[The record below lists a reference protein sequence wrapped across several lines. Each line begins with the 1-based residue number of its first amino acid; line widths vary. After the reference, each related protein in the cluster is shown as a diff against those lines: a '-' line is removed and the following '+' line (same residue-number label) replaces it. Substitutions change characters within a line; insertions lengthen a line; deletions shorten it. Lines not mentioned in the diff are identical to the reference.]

1 MAFTLEVM
9 TSFTQPTIKNYLI
22 SIIRNFGIKAVVH
35 QQKNKIICA
44 FDSQDEKL
52 QSCLEAIAS
61 TLPASCFMSKSEHYE
76 IDGEPES
83 VPDFEIEY
91 PIALGICP
99 SCQKEMFDPSSKRY
113 YYPFTQCTHCGGQYA
128 FFEHYPYTRDN
139 TALSYVQPCST
150 CVEEAKTPGRRE
162 KQVLNSCHECGIPV
176 KLLHKDKER
185 YANDAGSFRTM
196 FEVAA
201 KALRDGKT
209 LLMKTT
215 MGYRRFYKADKLEDG
230 SVLMLVNAMKITEYC
245 SLIND
250 EFNALL
256 SIERPILH
264 VALKNEQLI
273 QIFGSTVDVKYPDD
287 GFSILLAK
295 ELTLL
300 GLDIIAYEALEYPCE
315 ADFVMEYDLNIQHQ
329 SDMHLFINKDIKF
342 IASGERV
349 SFPSRLPYGTDTLS
363 IAHGLVGIKDDR
375 GVLFDQI
382 GRFESASTLKVNQLE
397 TETPAVESANFHTIA
412 EDEASF
418 MSVIAEHNKFG
429 TKAVGAY
436 FQGEPSFLYYD
447 GKKVIRVVPPHTFSP
462 VGLIEKMSTL
472 REGSDRL
479 MDNIKNKLPHVF
491 ELLVELEQ
499 SNVTLFEA
507 TAMILGLEEKNY
519 NGVMKEALKFV
530 GKGGLQ
536 IDTKVHDNRFNHVA
550 FLSSIISYQI
560 AGVDSV
566 YLSYSIFESF
576 GDYFSELLTEIK
588 GKTKATDIVLCG
600 SYFAGQSLFSRLQRN
615 LKATPVLMNSSYPIG
630 KENCVVGGV
639 FL

>member
-1 MAFTLEVM
+1 MAFALELI
-9 TSFTQPTIKNYLI
+9 TPFSQPTIKNYLI
-22 SIIRNFGIKAVVH
+22 SIVRRFGIKAVIH

-44 FDSQDEKL
+44 FDSYDENL
-52 QSCLEAIAS
+52 QACLEEIAS
-61 TLPASCFMSKSEHYE
+61 TLPASCFLSKSEHYE
-76 IDGEPES
+76 MDGEPES
-83 VPDFEIEY
+83 IPDFDVEY
-91 PIALGICP
+91 PVALGLCP
-99 SCQKEMFDPSSKRY
+99 ACQKEMFDPSSKRY
-113 YYPFTQCTHCGGQYA
+113 YYPFTQCTHCGGQYS
-128 FFEHYPYTRDN
+128 FFEKYPYVREN
-139 TALSYVQPCST
+139 TTLSYVKPCPT
-150 CVEEAKTPGRRE
+150 CEEESKSLGRRE
-162 KQVLNSCHECGIPV
+162 KQVLNSCHACGIPV

-215 MGYRRFYKADKLEDG
+215 MGYRYFYRAEKVKPL
-230 SVLMLVNAMKITEYC
+230 SVLMLTNAMKITDYC

-264 VALKNEQLI
+264 VALKDESMRET
-273 QIFGSTVDVKYPDD
+273 FGTSVDVKYPDE

-300 GLDIIAYEALEYPCE
+300 GLDYIVYEALEKPIE
-315 ADFVMEYDLNIQHQ
+315 ADFVMDFDLETQHQ
-329 SDMHLFINKDIKF
+329 SDMRLFINKDIKF

-363 IAHGLVGIKDDR
+363 IAHGLVGIKDER
-375 GVLFDQI
+375 GVLFDQM
-382 GRFESASTLKVNQLE
+382 GRFSSASTLKVNQIE
-397 TETPAVESANFHTIA
+397 TEEPAVESNNFHTISI
-412 EDEASF
+412 DEASF

-429 TKAVGAY
+429 TKVVGAY

-447 GKKVIRVVPPHTFSP
+447 GKKVIRVVPPKHFS
-462 VGLIEKMSTL
+462 GEGIIEAMRTL

-479 MDNIKNKLPHVF
+479 IDNIEKNHPRIY
-491 ELLVELEQ
+491 ETLLRIEKG
-499 SNVTLFEA
+499 NVSLFEA
-507 TAMILGLEEKNY
+507 TAMLLDLEEESFE
-519 NGVMKEALKFV
+519 GVMKEALKFI

-536 IDTKVHDNRFNHVA
+536 IDTKVEDNRFNHVA
-550 FLSSIISYQI
+550 FLASIISYRL
-560 AGVDSV
+560 ADVGSV

-588 GKTKATDIVLCG
+588 GKTNATDIVLCG

-615 LKATPVLMNSSYPIG
+615 LKNTPVLMNVSYPIG

>member
-9 TSFTQPTIKNYLI
+9 TSFSQPYIKNYLI
-22 SIIRNFGIKAVVH
+22 STIRSFNIKAVVH
-35 QQKNKIICA
+35 QQKSKIICA
-44 FDSQDEKL
+44 FESNHEKL
-52 QSCLEAIAS
+52 QECIETIGN
-61 TLPASCFMSKSEHYE
+61 TLPASCFMSGSQHYDIE
-76 IDGEPES
+76 GEPEAL
-83 VPDFEIEY
+83 PDFDVEY
-91 PIALGICP
+91 PLGLGLCP

-128 FFEHYPYTRDN
+128 FFEHYPYERSN
-139 TALSYVQPCST
+139 TVLSYVQPCPT
-150 CVEEAKTPGRRE
+150 CEKESKTYGRRE

-176 KLLHKDKER
+176 KLLHKEKER

-215 MGYRRFYKADKLEDG
+215 LGYRRFYRAEKLEYG
-230 SVLMLVNAMKITEYC
+230 SVLMLVNATKITDYC

-264 VALKNEQLI
+264 VALKDESLRNT
-273 QIFGSTVDVKYPDD
+273 FGTSIDVKYPDE
-287 GFSILLAK
+287 GFSILLGK
-295 ELTLL
+295 ELTQL
-300 GLDIIAYEALEYPCE
+300 GLDYIAYEALEHPCE
-315 ADFVMEYDLNIQHQ
+315 ADFVMEFDLNIQHQ
-329 SDMHLFINKDIKF
+329 SDMRLFINKDIKF
-342 IASGERV
+342 ITSGERV
-349 SFPSRLPYGTDTLS
+349 SFPSRFPVGTDTLS
-363 IAHGLVGIKDDR
+363 IAHGLVGIKDEK
-375 GVLFDQI
+375 GMLFDQM
-382 GRFESASTLKVNQLE
+382 GRFTSASTVKVNQLE
-397 TETPAVESANFHTIA
+397 TETPAVESNNFHTMA

-418 MSVIAEHNKFG
+418 MSVIAEHGKFG
-429 TKAVGAY
+429 TKVVGAY
-436 FQGEPSFLYYD
+436 FQEEPSFLYYD
-447 GKKVIRVVPPHTFSP
+447 GKKVIRVVPPHTFSAA
-462 VGLIEKMSTL
+462 GLIDQMATL

-479 MDNIKNKLPHVF
+479 VENIKNKLPHMY
-491 ELLVELEQ
+491 ELLLELEQ
-499 SNVTLFEA
+499 SDATLFEV
-507 TAMILGLEEKNY
+507 TAMILGLEDKSYE
-519 NGVMKEALKFV
+519 GVMREALKFI

-576 GDYFSELLTEIK
+576 GDYFSELLNEIK

-600 SYFAGQSLFSRLQRN
+600 SYFGGQSLYSRLQRN
-615 LKATPVLMNSSYPIG
+615 LKATPPLLNVNYPIG

>member
-9 TSFTQPTIKNYLI
+9 TSFSQPTIKNYLI
-22 SIIRNFGIKAVVH
+22 STIRSFGMKAVVH

-44 FDSQDEKL
+44 FNSGDEKL
-52 QSCLEAIAS
+52 QECLEEIAS
-61 TLPASCFMSKSEHYE
+61 TLPASSFMSSSQHYDME
-76 IDGEPES
+76 GEPEEI
-83 VPDFEIEY
+83 PDFTVEY
-91 PIALGICP
+91 PVALGLCP
-99 SCQKEMFDPSSKRY
+99 SCQKEMFDPSSRRY

-128 FFEHYPYTRDN
+128 FFEHYPYKREN
-139 TALSYVQPCST
+139 TVFSYLKPCPT
-150 CVEEAKTPGRRE
+150 CEDESKQLGRRE
-162 KQVLNSCHECGIPV
+162 KQVLNSCHTCGIPV
-176 KLLHKDKER
+176 KLIHKDKER
-185 YANDAGSFRTM
+185 YANDAGSFRTL

-209 LLMKTT
+209 LLVKTT
-215 MGYRRFYKADKLEDG
+215 MGYRRFYRSQKLEEG
-230 SVLMLVNAMKITEYC
+230 SVLMLVNAMKITEFC

-264 VALKNEQLI
+264 VALKDETLRST
-273 QIFGSTVDVKYPDD
+273 FGTSIDVKYPDE

-300 GLDIIAYEALEYPCE
+300 GVDFIAYEALERAAE
-315 ADFVMEYDLNIQHQ
+315 ADFVMEFDLELNYQ

-349 SFPSRLPYGTDTLS
+349 SFPSRLPYGRDTLS
-363 IAHGLVGIKDDR
+363 IAHTLVGIKDAK
-375 GVLFDQI
+375 GMLFDQM
-382 GRFESASTLKVNQLE
+382 GRFTSASTTKVNQLE
-397 TETPAVESANFHTIA
+397 TETPSVESGNFHTMA
-412 EDEASF
+412 PDEASF

-429 TKAVGAY
+429 TKVVGAY
-436 FQGEPSFLYYD
+436 FEGEPSFLYYD
-447 GKKVIRVVPPHTFSP
+447 GKKVIRVVPPKHFSP
-462 VGLIEKMSTL
+462 IGLIDALKTL

-479 MDNIKNKLPHVF
+479 I
-491 ELLVELEQ
+491 
-499 SNVTLFEA
+499 SNVEKHHPELYALLLRIEKSDVNLFDA
-507 TAMILGLEEKNY
+507 TAILLGLEEESFS
-519 NGVMKEALKFV
+519 GVMKEALKFI

-536 IDTKVHDNRFNHVA
+536 IDTKVEDNRFDHFA
-550 FLSSIISYQI
+550 FLSSIISYRL

-576 GDYFSELLTEIK
+576 GDYFSELLNEIK
-588 GKTKATDIVLCG
+588 GKTKANDIVLCG

-615 LKATPVLMNSSYPIG
+615 LKASAVLMNMSYPIG

>member
-1 MAFTLEVM
+1 MAFALELV
-9 TSFTQPTIKNYLI
+9 TPFSQPTIKNYII
-22 SIIRNFGIKAVVH
+22 SIVRRFGIKAVVH

-44 FDSQDEKL
+44 FDSMDEKL
-52 QSCLEAIAS
+52 QGCLEEIAS
-61 TLPASCFMSKSEHYE
+61 SLPASCFMSKSEHYE
-76 IDGEPES
+76 LEGEPES
-83 VPDFEIEY
+83 IPDFEIEY
-91 PIALGICP
+91 PVALGLCP
-99 SCQKEMFDPSSKRY
+99 ACQKEMFDPSSKRY
-113 YYPFTQCTHCGGQYA
+113 YYPFTHCTHCGGQYS
-128 FFEHYPYTRDN
+128 FFEKYPYVREN
-139 TALSYVQPCST
+139 TTLSYIKPCST
-150 CVEEAKTPGRRE
+150 CEEESKNVGRRE
-162 KQVLNSCHECGIPV
+162 KQVLNSCHACGIPV

-201 KALRDGKT
+201 KALRDNKT
-209 LLMKTT
+209 LLVKTT
-215 MGYRRFYKADKLEDG
+215 MGYRFFYRAETLKPGA
-230 SVLMLVNAMKITEYC
+230 VLMLTNAMKITDYC

-264 VALKNEQLI
+264 VALKDEALRDT
-273 QIFGSTVDVKYPDD
+273 FGASIDVKYPDE

-300 GLDIIAYEALEYPCE
+300 ALDYIVYEALEHPCE
-315 ADFVMEYDLNIQHQ
+315 ADFVMDFDLELHSQ
-329 SDMHLFINKDIKF
+329 SDMRLFINKDVRF

-363 IAHGLVGIKDDR
+363 IAHGLVGIKDER
-375 GVLFDQI
+375 GVLFDQM
-382 GRFESASTLKVNQLE
+382 GRFNSASTLKVNQLE
-397 TETPAVESANFHTIA
+397 SEEAAVQSNNFHTMGA
-412 EDEASF
+412 DEASF

-429 TKAVGAY
+429 SKVVGAH
-436 FQGEPSFLYYD
+436 FEGEPSFLYYD
-447 GKKVIRVVPPHTFSP
+447 GKKVIRVVPPKHFSSA
-462 VGLIEKMSTL
+462 GIIEAMRTL

-479 MDNIKNKLPHVF
+479 MDNVEKNHPDLYAI
-491 ELLVELEQ
+491 LLRIEQ
-499 SNVTLFEA
+499 SKVSLFKA
-507 TAMILGLEEKNY
+507 TAMILGLEEESFE
-519 NGVMKEALKFV
+519 GVMKEALKFI

-536 IDTKVHDNRFNHVA
+536 IDTKVEDNRFNHVA
-550 FLSSIISYQI
+550 FLASIISYRL
-560 AGVDSV
+560 ADVGSV

-615 LKATPVLMNSSYPIG
+615 LKNTPVLMNISYPIG

>member
-9 TSFTQPTIKNYLI
+9 TSFSQPTIKNYLI
-22 SIIRNFGIKAVVH
+22 STIRSFGMKAVVH

-44 FDSQDEKL
+44 FNSGDEKL
-52 QSCLEAIAS
+52 QECLEEIAS
-61 TLPASCFMSKSEHYE
+61 TLPASAFMSSSQHYDME
-76 IDGEPES
+76 GEPEEI
-83 VPDFEIEY
+83 PDFTVEY
-91 PIALGICP
+91 PVALGLCP
-99 SCQKEMFDPSSKRY
+99 SCQKEMFDPSSRRY

-128 FFEHYPYTRDN
+128 FFEHYPYKREN
-139 TALSYVQPCST
+139 TVFSYLKSCPT
-150 CVEEAKTPGRRE
+150 CEDESKQLGRRE
-162 KQVLNSCHECGIPV
+162 KQVLNSCHTCGIPV
-176 KLLHKDKER
+176 KLIHKDKER
-185 YANDAGSFRTM
+185 YANDAGSFRTL

-209 LLMKTT
+209 LLVKTT
-215 MGYRRFYKADKLEDG
+215 MGYRRFYRSQKLEEG
-230 SVLMLVNAMKITEYC
+230 SVLMLVNAMKITEFC

-264 VALKNEQLI
+264 VALKDETLRST
-273 QIFGSTVDVKYPDD
+273 FGTSIDVKYPDE

-300 GLDIIAYEALEYPCE
+300 GVDFIAYEALERAAE
-315 ADFVMEYDLNIQHQ
+315 ADFVMEFDLELNYQ

-349 SFPSRLPYGTDTLS
+349 SFPSRLPYGRDTLS
-363 IAHGLVGIKDDR
+363 IAHGLVGIKDAK
-375 GVLFDQI
+375 GMLFDQM
-382 GRFESASTLKVNQLE
+382 GRFTSASTTKVNQLE
-397 TETPAVESANFHTIA
+397 TETPSVESGNFHTMA
-412 EDEASF
+412 PDEASF

-429 TKAVGAY
+429 TKVVGAY
-436 FQGEPSFLYYD
+436 FEGEPSFLYYD
-447 GKKVIRVVPPHTFSP
+447 GKKVIRVVPPKHFSP
-462 VGLIEKMSTL
+462 IGLIDALKTL

-479 MDNIKNKLPHVF
+479 I
-491 ELLVELEQ
+491 
-499 SNVTLFEA
+499 SNVEKHHPELYALLLRIEKSDVNLFDA
-507 TAMILGLEEKNY
+507 TAILLGLEEESFS
-519 NGVMKEALKFV
+519 GVMKEALKFI

-536 IDTKVHDNRFNHVA
+536 IDTKVEDNRFDHFA
-550 FLSSIISYQI
+550 FLSSIISYRL

-576 GDYFSELLTEIK
+576 GDYFSELLNEIK

-615 LKATPVLMNSSYPIG
+615 LKASAVLMNMSYPIG

>member
-1 MAFTLEVM
+1 MAFALEL
-9 TSFTQPTIKNYLI
+9 TTPFSQPTIKNYII
-22 SIIRNFGIKAVVH
+22 SIVRRFGIKAVIH

-44 FDSQDEKL
+44 FDSTDEKL
-52 QSCLEAIAS
+52 QACLEEIAS
-61 TLPASCFMSKSEHYE
+61 ALPASCFMSKSEHYE
-76 IDGEPES
+76 MDGEPES
-83 VPDFEIEY
+83 VPDFEVEY
-91 PIALGICP
+91 PVALGLCP

-113 YYPFTQCTHCGGQYA
+113 YYPFTHCTHCGGQYG
-128 FFEHYPYTRDN
+128 FFEKYPYIRDN
-139 TALSYVQPCST
+139 TTLSYIKPCPT
-150 CVEEAKTPGRRE
+150 CDEETQNRGRRE
-162 KQVLNSCHECGIPV
+162 KQVLNSCHSCGIPV

-201 KALRDGKT
+201 KALRDNKT
-209 LLMKTT
+209 LLVKTT
-215 MGYRRFYKADKLEDG
+215 MGYRFFYRAERLKPGA
-230 SVLMLVNAMKITEYC
+230 VLMLSNAMKITDYC

-264 VALKNEQLI
+264 VALKDETLRET
-273 QIFGSTVDVKYPDD
+273 FGPSIDVKYPDE

-300 GLDIIAYEALEYPCE
+300 GLDYIVYEALEHPCE
-315 ADFVMEYDLNIQHQ
+315 ADFVMDFDLEIQYQ
-329 SDMHLFINKDIKF
+329 SDMRLFINKDIKF
-342 IASGERV
+342 IVSGERV

-363 IAHGLVGIKDDR
+363 IAHGLVGIKDER
-375 GVLFDQI
+375 GILFDQM
-382 GRFESASTLKVNQLE
+382 GRFNSASTLKVNQLE
-397 TETPAVESANFHTIA
+397 SEEPVVQSNNFHTMGA
-412 EDEASF
+412 DEASF

-429 TKAVGAY
+429 SKVVGAY
-436 FQGEPSFLYYD
+436 FEGEPSFLYYD
-447 GKKVIRVVPPHTFSP
+447 GKKVIRVVPPKHFNSA
-462 VGLIEKMSTL
+462 GIIEAMRTL

-479 MDNIKNKLPHVF
+479 IENVEKNHPQLHDI
-491 ELLVELEQ
+491 LLRIEQ
-499 SNVTLFEA
+499 SNVNLFEA
-507 TAMILGLEEKNY
+507 TAMILGLEEESFE
-519 NGVMKEALKFV
+519 GVMKEALKFI

-536 IDTKVHDNRFNHVA
+536 IDTKVEDNRFNHVA
-550 FLSSIISYQI
+550 FLASIISYRL
-560 AGVDSV
+560 ADVGSV

-588 GKTKATDIVLCG
+588 GKTKATEIVLCG

-615 LKATPVLMNSSYPIG
+615 LKNTPVLMNTSYPIG

>member
-52 QSCLEAIAS
+52 QTCLETIAS
-61 TLPASCFMSKSEHYE
+61 TLPASCFMSKSEHYG

-273 QIFGSTVDVKYPDD
+273 HAFGSTVDVKYPDD

-300 GLDIIAYEALEYPCE
+300 GLDYILYEALEYPCE

-363 IAHGLVGIKDDR
+363 IAYGLVGIKDDR
-375 GVLFDQI
+375 GVLFDQM

-397 TETPAVESANFHTIA
+397 TETPAVESANLHTIA

-462 VGLIEKMSTL
+462 IGLIEKMSTL

-499 SNVTLFEA
+499 SNVTF
-507 TAMILGLEEKNY
+507 
-519 NGVMKEALKFV
+519 LKPR
-530 GKGGLQ
+530 Q
-536 IDTKVHDNRFNHVA
+536 
-550 FLSSIISYQI
+550 
-560 AGVDSV
+560 
-566 YLSYSIFESF
+566 
-576 GDYFSELLTEIK
+576 
-588 GKTKATDIVLCG
+588 
-600 SYFAGQSLFSRLQRN
+600 
-615 LKATPVLMNSSYPIG
+615 
-630 KENCVVGGV
+630 
-639 FL
+639 

>member
-1 MAFTLEVM
+1 MAFALEVM
-9 TSFTQPTIKNYLI
+9 TSFSQPTIKNYLI
-22 SIIRNFGIKAVVH
+22 SLIRSFGIKAVVH
-35 QQKNKIICA
+35 QQKSKIICA
-44 FDSQDEKL
+44 FDSSDERL
-52 QSCLEAIAS
+52 QACLESIAS
-61 TLPASCFMSKSEHYE
+61 NLPASCFMSNSQHYE
-76 IDGEPES
+76 MEGEPES
-83 VPDFEIEY
+83 IPDFDMEY
-91 PIALGICP
+91 PVALGLCP

-128 FFEHYPYTRDN
+128 FFEHYPYVREN
-139 TALSYVQPCST
+139 TALSYVKPCPT
-150 CVEEAKTPGRRE
+150 CENEALIVGRRE
-162 KQVLNSCHECGIPV
+162 KQVLGTCHDCGIPV
-176 KLLHKDKER
+176 KLTHKDKER

-215 MGYRRFYKADKLEDG
+215 MGYRMFQRTAALPEG
-230 SVLMLVNAMKITEYC
+230 SVLMLVNAMKITDYC

-264 VALKNEQLI
+264 VALKDETLRTT
-273 QIFGSTVDVKYPDD
+273 FGASIDVKYPDD

-295 ELTLL
+295 ELSIL
-300 GLDIIAYEALEYPCE
+300 GLDFIAYKALEEPCE
-315 ADFVMEYDLNIQHQ
+315 ADFVMDFDLNIQHQ
-329 SDMHLFINKDIKF
+329 SDIRLFINKDIKF

-349 SFPSRLPYGTDTLS
+349 SFPSRLPFGTDTLS
-363 IAHGLVGIKDDR
+363 IAHGLVGIKDDK
-375 GVLFDQI
+375 GMLFDQM
-382 GRFESASTLKVNQLE
+382 GRFNSASTFKVNQLE
-397 TETPAVESANFHTIA
+397 TEPRAVESNNFHAISA
-412 EDEASF
+412 DEASF

-429 TKAVGAY
+429 TKVVGAY
-436 FQGEPSFLYYD
+436 FEGEPSFLYYD
-447 GKKVIRVVPPHTFSP
+447 GKKVIRVVPPKHFS
-462 VGLIEKMSTL
+462 GIGMIEAMRGL

-479 MDNIKNKLPHVF
+479 IANVEKNHSALYDVLCQIEKNDC
-491 ELLVELEQ
+491 
-499 SNVTLFEA
+499 SLFEA
-507 TAMILGLEEKNY
+507 TAMILGLGEKSY
-519 NGVMKEALKFV
+519 NGVMKEALKFI

-536 IDTKVHDNRFNHVA
+536 IDTKVEDNRFNHIA
-550 FLSSIISYQI
+550 FLSSIISYRL

-576 GDYFSELLTEIK
+576 GDYFSELLNEIK
-588 GKTKATDIVLCG
+588 GKTKANDIVLCG

-615 LKATPVLMNSSYPIG
+615 LKSSAVLMNMSYPIG

>member
-1 MAFTLEVM
+1 MAFALEVM
-9 TSFTQPTIKNYLI
+9 TSFTQPTIKNYII
-22 SIIRNFGIKAVVH
+22 SIIRSFGIKAVVH

-44 FDSQDEKL
+44 FDSTDDKL
-52 QSCLEAIAS
+52 QGCLEEIAS
-61 TLPASCFMSKSEHYE
+61 SLPASCFMSTSAHYE
-76 IDGEPES
+76 LEGEPES

-91 PIALGICP
+91 PSALGLCP
-99 SCQKEMFDPSSKRY
+99 SCQKEMFDPSSRRY

-128 FFEHYPYTRDN
+128 FFEKYPFVRNN
-139 TALSYVQPCST
+139 TAFSYIKPCPQCDAESQN
-150 CVEEAKTPGRRE
+150 VGRRE
-162 KQVLNSCHECGIPV
+162 KQALNSCHTCGIPV
-176 KLLHKDKER
+176 KLIHKDKER

-201 KALRDGKT
+201 KALRDHKT

-215 MGYRRFYKADKLEDG
+215 MGYRYFYRAERLKPNA
-230 SVLMLVNAMKITEYC
+230 VLLLVNAMKITEYC

-250 EFNALL
+250 EFNALF

-264 VALKNEQLI
+264 VALKDEALRET
-273 QIFGSTVDVKYPDD
+273 FGTSVDVKYPDE

-300 GLDIIAYEALEYPCE
+300 GIDFIVYEALEEPCE
-315 ADFVMEYDLNIQHQ
+315 ADFVVDFDLEVNHQ
-329 SDMHLFINKDIKF
+329 SDMRLFINKDIRF

-349 SFPSRLPYGTDTLS
+349 SFPSRLAYGSDTLS
-363 IAHGLVGIKDDR
+363 IAHGLVGIKDER
-375 GVLFDQI
+375 GVLFDQM
-382 GRFESASTLKVNQLE
+382 GRFNSASTLKVNQLDI
-397 TETPAVESANFHTIA
+397 ETPAVESANFHTVSG
-412 EDEASF
+412 DEASF

-429 TKAVGAY
+429 TKVVGAY
-436 FQGEPSFLYYD
+436 FEGEPSFLYYD
-447 GKKVIRVVPPHTFSP
+447 GKKVIRVVPPKHFISE
-462 VGLIEKMSTL
+462 GIIEAMRTL

-479 MDNIKNKLPHVF
+479 IDNVEKNHPDLYAILRRI
-491 ELLVELEQ
+491 EDG
-499 SNVTLFEA
+499 NVSLFEA
-507 TAMILGLEEKNY
+507 TAMILGLAEESFE
-519 NGVMKEALKFV
+519 GVMKEALKFI

-536 IDTKVHDNRFNHVA
+536 IDTKVNDNRFDHIA
-550 FLSSIISYQI
+550 FLSSIISYRL

-566 YLSYSIFESF
+566 YMSYSIFESF

-615 LKATPVLMNSSYPIG
+615 LKNTPVLMNVSYPIG

>member
-1 MAFTLEVM
+1 MAFTLEVL
-9 TSFTQPTIKNYLI
+9 TSFSQPTIKNYLI
-22 SIIRNFGIKAVVH
+22 SVIRTFGIKAVVH
-35 QQKNKIICA
+35 QQKTKIICA
-44 FDSQDEKL
+44 FESNHEKL
-52 QSCLEAIAS
+52 QECLETIAS
-61 TLPASCFMSKSEHYE
+61 TLPASCFMSKSDYYD

-83 VPDFEIEY
+83 VPDFTQEY
-91 PIALGICP
+91 PIALGLCP
-99 SCQKEMFDPSSKRY
+99 SCQKEIFDPSSKRY
-113 YYPFTQCTHCGGQYA
+113 YYPFTQCTHCGGQYS
-128 FFEHYPYTRDN
+128 FFEHYPYTRAN
-139 TALSYVQPCST
+139 TTMSYIKPCPACEKESLSV
-150 CVEEAKTPGRRE
+150 GRHE

-176 KLLHKDKER
+176 KLIHKEKER

-215 MGYRRFYKADKLEDG
+215 MGYRLFYRSEKLSPG

-245 SLIND
+245 SLIHD

-256 SIERPILH
+256 SIERPIVH
-264 VALKNEQLI
+264 VALKDEILRST
-273 QIFGSTVDVKYPDD
+273 FGTSIDVKYPDD
-287 GFSILLAK
+287 GFSILLGK
-295 ELTLL
+295 ELLLL
-300 GLDIIAYEALEYPCE
+300 GLDMISYDALETPCK
-315 ADFVMEYDLNIQHQ
+315 ADFVMDYDLNIQHQ
-329 SDMHLFINKDIKF
+329 SDMRLFINKEVKF

-349 SFPSRLPYGTDTLS
+349 SFPSRLAYGTDTLS
-363 IAHGLVGIKDDR
+363 IAHGLVGIKDES
-375 GVLFDQI
+375 GVLFDQME
-382 GRFESASTLKVNQLE
+382 RFTSASTLKVNQLE
-397 TETPAVESANFHTIA
+397 SETPAVESNNFHTMA

-429 TKAVGAY
+429 TKVVGAY

-447 GKKVIRVVPPHTFSP
+447 GKKVIRVVPPKPFSG
-462 VGLIEKMSTL
+462 VGLGEKIGSL

-479 MDNIKNKLPHVF
+479 MENVQKKFPEIFGVIT
-491 ELLVELEQ
+491 ELEE
-499 SNVTLFEA
+499 SNATLFEA
-507 TAMILGLEEKNY
+507 TAMILGLEEKSFE
-519 NGVMKEALKFV
+519 GVMKEALKFI

-536 IDTKVHDNRFNHVA
+536 IDMKVDDNRFNHIA
-550 FLSSIISYQI
+550 FLSSIISYKI

-576 GDYFSELLTEIK
+576 GDYFSELLNEIK
-588 GKTKATDIVLCG
+588 SKTKASEIVLCG

-615 LKATPVLMNSSYPIG
+615 LKASAVLMNISYPIG

>member
-9 TSFTQPTIKNYLI
+9 TSFSQPTIKNYLI
-22 SIIRNFGIKAVVH
+22 STIRFFGIKAVVH

-44 FDSQDEKL
+44 FDSGNEKL
-52 QSCLEAIAS
+52 QECLETIAS
-61 TLPASCFMSKSEHYE
+61 TLPASSFMTSSQHYDME
-76 IDGEPES
+76 GEPEEI
-83 VPDFEIEY
+83 PDFTLEY
-91 PIALGICP
+91 PVALGLCP
-99 SCQKEMFDPSSKRY
+99 SCQKEMFDPSSRRY

-128 FFEHYPYTRDN
+128 FFEHYPFTRAN
-139 TALSYVQPCST
+139 TALSYVRGCSA
-150 CVEEAKTPGRRE
+150 CEEESLTFGRRE
-162 KQVLNSCHECGIPV
+162 KQVLNSCHTCGIPV
-176 KLLHKDKER
+176 KLTHKDKER
-185 YANDAGSFRTM
+185 YANDAGSFRTL

-215 MGYRRFYKADKLEDG
+215 MGYRRFHRSETLEEG
-230 SVLMLVNAMKITEYC
+230 SVLMVTNAMKITEFC

-264 VALKNEQLI
+264 VALKDETLRST
-273 QIFGSTVDVKYPDD
+273 FGTSIDVKYPDE

-300 GLDIIAYEALEYPCE
+300 GVDFITYEALERAE
-315 ADFVMEYDLNIQHQ
+315 DADFVMEFDLELNYQ

-349 SFPSRLPYGTDTLS
+349 SFPSRLPYGRDTLS
-363 IAHGLVGIKDDR
+363 IAHTLVGIKDEK
-375 GVLFDQI
+375 GMLFDQM
-382 GRFESASTLKVNQLE
+382 GRFTSASTTKVNQLE
-397 TETPAVESANFHTIA
+397 TETPAAQSANFHTIA
-412 EDEASF
+412 QDEASF

-429 TKAVGAY
+429 TKVVGAY
-436 FQGEPSFLYYD
+436 FEGEPSFLYYD
-447 GKKVIRVVPPHTFSP
+447 GKKVIRVVPPKHFSP
-462 VGLIEKMSTL
+462 IGLIDALKTL

-479 MDNIKNKLPHVF
+479 I
-491 ELLVELEQ
+491 
-499 SNVTLFEA
+499 SNVEKNHPELYTLLLKIENSDVNLFGA
-507 TAMILGLEEKNY
+507 TAMILGLEEESFS
-519 NGVMKEALKFV
+519 GVMKEALKFI

-536 IDTKVHDNRFNHVA
+536 IDTKVEDNRFNHVA
-550 FLSSIISYQI
+550 FLSSIISYRL

-576 GDYFSELLTEIK
+576 GDYFSELLNEIK
-588 GKTKATDIVLCG
+588 NKTKASDIVLCG
-600 SYFAGQSLFSRLQRN
+600 GYFASQSLFSRMQRN
-615 LKATPVLMNSSYPIG
+615 LKATPMLLNVNYPIG

-639 FL
+639 FI

>member
-9 TSFTQPTIKNYLI
+9 TSFSQPYIKNYLI
-22 SIIRNFGIKAVVH
+22 STIRSFNIKAVVH
-35 QQKNKIICA
+35 QQKSKIICA
-44 FDSQDEKL
+44 FESNHEKL
-52 QSCLEAIAS
+52 QECIEEIGL
-61 TLPASCFMSKSEHYE
+61 TLPASCFMTSSQHYDME
-76 IDGEPES
+76 GEPEELPS
-83 VPDFEIEY
+83 FDIEY
-91 PIALGICP
+91 PLGLGLCP

-128 FFEHYPYTRDN
+128 FFEHYPYERSN
-139 TALSYVQPCST
+139 TSLSYVQPCST
-150 CVEEAKTPGRRE
+150 CEQESKSLGRRE

-185 YANDAGSFRTM
+185 YANDPGSFRTM

-215 MGYRRFYKADKLEDG
+215 MGYRRFYRAEKLEYG
-230 SVLMLVNAMKITEYC
+230 CVLMLVNATKITEYC

-264 VALKNEQLI
+264 VALKDENLRNT
-273 QIFGSTVDVKYPDD
+273 FGTSIDVKYPDE
-287 GFSILLAK
+287 GFSILLGK

-300 GLDIIAYEALEYPCE
+300 GLDYIVYEALESPCE
-315 ADFVMEYDLNIQHQ
+315 ADFVMEFDLNIQYQ
-329 SDMHLFINKDIKF
+329 SDIRLFINKDIKF
-342 IASGERV
+342 ITSGERV
-349 SFPSRLPYGTDTLS
+349 SFPSRLAIGTDTVS
-363 IAHGLVGIKDDR
+363 IAHGLVGIRDDK
-375 GVLFDQI
+375 GMLFDQM
-382 GRFESASTLKVNQLE
+382 GRFTSASTFKVNQLE
-397 TETPAVESANFHTIA
+397 TETPAVESNNFHTMA

-418 MSVIAEHNKFG
+418 MSVIAEHGKFG
-429 TKAVGAY
+429 SKVVGAY
-436 FQGEPSFLYYD
+436 FQDEPSFLYYD
-447 GKKVIRVVPPHTFSP
+447 GKKVIRLVPPHTFSAA
-462 VGLIEKMSTL
+462 GLIDKMGTL

-479 MDNIKNKLPHVF
+479 MDNIKNKLPHVY
-491 ELLVELEQ
+491 ELLLDLEH
-499 SNVTLFEA
+499 SDVTLFEA
-507 TAMILGLEEKNY
+507 TAMILGLEDKSYE
-519 NGVMKEALKFV
+519 GVMREALKFI

-576 GDYFSELLTEIK
+576 GDYFSELLNEIK
-588 GKTKATDIVLCG
+588 EKTKATDIVLCG
-600 SYFAGQSLFSRLQRN
+600 SYFGGQSLFSRLQRN
-615 LKATPVLMNSSYPIG
+615 LKATPPLLNVNYPIG

>member
-1 MAFTLEVM
+1 MAFALEVM
-9 TSFTQPTIKNYLI
+9 TSFSQPTIKNYII
-22 SIIRNFGIKAVVH
+22 SIVRRFGIKAVIH

-44 FDSQDEKL
+44 FESTDEKL
-52 QSCLEAIAS
+52 QACLEEIAS
-61 TLPASCFMSKSEHYE
+61 SLPASCFMSGSQHYE
-76 IDGEPES
+76 LEGEPES
-83 VPDFEIEY
+83 IPDFEIEY
-91 PIALGICP
+91 PSALGLCP

-128 FFEHYPYTRDN
+128 FFEKYPYVREN
-139 TALSYVQPCST
+139 TALSYIKPCT
-150 CVEEAKTPGRRE
+150 ACEAESQNVGRRE
-162 KQVLNSCHECGIPV
+162 KQVLNSCHTCGIPV
-176 KLLHKDKER
+176 KLIHKEKER
-185 YANDAGSFRTM
+185 YANDAGSFRTL

-201 KALRDGKT
+201 KALRDHKT

-215 MGYRRFYKADKLEDG
+215 MGYRYFYRAETLKADA
-230 SVLMLVNAMKITEYC
+230 VLMLTNAMKITEYC

-264 VALKNEQLI
+264 VALKDEALRET
-273 QIFGSTVDVKYPDD
+273 FGTSVDVKYPDE

-295 ELTLL
+295 ELNLL
-300 GLDIIAYEALEYPCE
+300 GIDYIAYEALEEPRE
-315 ADFVMEYDLNIQHQ
+315 ADFVMDFDLEVNAQ
-329 SDMHLFINKDIKF
+329 SDMRLFINKDIRF

-349 SFPSRLPYGTDTLS
+349 SFPSRLAYGTDTLS
-363 IAHGLVGIKDDR
+363 IAHGLVGIKDER
-375 GVLFDQI
+375 GVLFDQM
-382 GRFESASTLKVNQLE
+382 GRFERASTLKVNQLE
-397 TETPAVESANFHTIA
+397 TETPAVESANFHPISA
-412 EDEASF
+412 DEASF

-436 FQGEPSFLYYD
+436 FEGEPSFLYYD
-447 GKKVIRVVPPHTFSP
+447 GKKVIRVVPPKHFSSAGI
-462 VGLIEKMSTL
+462 VEAMSTL

-479 MDNIKNKLPHVF
+479 IDNVEKNHPDLYAV
-491 ELLVELEQ
+491 LLQIEQ
-499 SNVTLFEA
+499 NDVTLFEA
-507 TAMILGLEEKNY
+507 TGMILDLDEKSY
-519 NGVMKEALKFV
+519 KGVMKEALKFI

-536 IDTKVHDNRFNHVA
+536 IDTKVEDNRFNHVA
-550 FLSSIISYQI
+550 FLASIISYRL

-588 GKTKATDIVLCG
+588 GKTNATEIVLCG

-615 LKATPVLMNSSYPIG
+615 LKATPVLMNTSYPIG

>member
-1 MAFTLEVM
+1 MAFALEVM
-9 TSFTQPTIKNYLI
+9 TSHSQPTIKNYLV
-22 SIIRNFGIKAVVH
+22 STIRSFGIKAVVH

-44 FDSQDEKL
+44 FDGSDEKL
-52 QSCLEAIAS
+52 HTCLESIAL
-61 TLPASCFMSKSEHYE
+61 TLPASCFMTNSQHYE
-76 IDGEPES
+76 MEGEPES
-83 VPDFEIEY
+83 IPDFSVEY
-91 PIALGICP
+91 PLGLGLCP

-128 FFEHYPYTRDN
+128 FFEHYPYSREN
-139 TALSYVQPCST
+139 TALKYLKPCPT
-150 CVEEAKTPGRRE
+150 CEEEAKQLGRRE
-162 KQVLNSCHECGIPV
+162 KQVLNSCHTCGIPV
-176 KLLHKDKER
+176 KLIHKEKER
-185 YANDAGSFRTM
+185 YANDAGSFRTL

-215 MGYRRFYKADKLEDG
+215 MGYRLFYRSEKLSHG
-230 SVLMLVNAMKITEYC
+230 SVLMLVNGMKITEYC

-264 VALKNEQLI
+264 VALKDETMRGT
-273 QIFGSTVDVKYPDD
+273 FGTSIDVKYPDE

-300 GLDIIAYEALEYPCE
+300 GIDFICYTSLEEPCE
-315 ADFVMEYDLNIQHQ
+315 ADFVMNFDLELNYQ
-329 SDMHLFINKDIKF
+329 SDIHLFINKEIKF

-349 SFPSRLPYGTDTLS
+349 SFPSRFPYGTDTLS
-363 IAHGLVGIKDDR
+363 IAHGLVGIKDEK
-375 GVLFDQI
+375 GMLFDQM
-382 GRFESASTLKVNQLE
+382 GRFSSASTLKVNQLE
-397 TETPAVESANFHTIA
+397 SETPAVSSANFHPIA
-412 EDEASF
+412 ADEASF
-418 MSVIAEHNKFG
+418 MSVVAEHNKFG
-429 TKAVGAY
+429 TKVVGAY
-436 FQGEPSFLYYD
+436 FEGEPSFLYYD
-447 GKKVIRVVPPHTFSP
+447 GKKVIRVVPPKHFSP
-462 VGLIEKMSTL
+462 IGLIDALKTL

-479 MDNIKNKLPHVF
+479 IANVEKNHP
-491 ELLVELEQ
+491 ELYAILLKIEN
-499 SNVTLFEA
+499 SDANLFEA
-507 TAMILGLEEKNY
+507 TAMILGLEEESFS
-519 NGVMKEALKFV
+519 GVMKEGLKFI

-536 IDTKVHDNRFNHVA
+536 IDTKVADNRFDHFA
-550 FLSSIISYQI
+550 FLSSIISYRL

-576 GDYFSELLTEIK
+576 GDYFSELLNEIK
-588 GKTKATDIVLCG
+588 AKTKANDIVLCG

-615 LKATPVLMNSSYPIG
+615 LKASTVLMNMSYPIG

>member
-1 MAFTLEVM
+1 MAFAFEVM
-9 TSFTQPTIKNYLI
+9 TSFSQPTIKNYLI
-22 SIIRNFGIKAVVH
+22 SIIRSFGIKAVVH

-44 FDSQDEKL
+44 FDESHEKL
-52 QSCLEAIAS
+52 QACLEEIAQ
-61 TLPASCFMSKSEHYE
+61 TLPASCFMSGSQHYE
-76 IDGEPES
+76 LEGEPES
-83 VPDFEIEY
+83 IPDFEIEY
-91 PIALGICP
+91 PSALGLCP
-99 SCQKEMFDPSSKRY
+99 SCQKEIFDPSSRRY

-128 FFEHYPYTRDN
+128 FFEKYPYVREN
-139 TALSYVQPCST
+139 TALSYIKPCPA
-150 CVEEAKTPGRRE
+150 CEAESQNVGRRE
-162 KQVLNSCHECGIPV
+162 KQVLHSCHTCGIPV
-176 KLLHKDKER
+176 KLIHKAKER
-185 YANDAGSFRTM
+185 YANDPGSFRTL

-209 LLMKTT
+209 LLVKTT
-215 MGYRRFYKADKLEDG
+215 MGYRYFYRSESLKPQ

-264 VALKNEQLI
+264 VALKDEALRET
-273 QIFGSTVDVKYPDD
+273 FGASVDVKYPDE

-300 GLDIIAYEALEYPCE
+300 GIDFIVYEALEKACE
-315 ADFVMEYDLNIQHQ
+315 ADFVMDFDLEVNHQ
-329 SDMHLFINKDIKF
+329 SDMRLFINKDIRF

-349 SFPSRLPYGTDTLS
+349 TFPSRLAYGTDTLS
-363 IAHGLVGIKDDR
+363 IAHALVGIKDER
-375 GVLFDQI
+375 GVLFDQM
-382 GRFESASTLKVNQLE
+382 GRFESASTLKVNQLDS
-397 TETPAVESANFHTIA
+397 ETPVVESANFHPISS
-412 EDEASF
+412 DEASF

-429 TKAVGAY
+429 TKVVGAY
-436 FQGEPSFLYYD
+436 FEGEPSFLYYD
-447 GKKVIRVVPPHTFSP
+447 GKKVIRVVPPKHFNSAGI
-462 VGLIEKMSTL
+462 VESMRTL

-479 MDNIKNKLPHVF
+479 MDNVEKNHPDLYAI
-491 ELLVELEQ
+491 LLRIEHG
-499 SNVTLFEA
+499 NVSLFEA
-507 TAMILGLEEKNY
+507 TAMILGLKEETFE
-519 NGVMKEALKFV
+519 GVVKEGLKFI

-536 IDTKVHDNRFNHVA
+536 IDTKVEDNRFNHVA
-550 FLSSIISYQI
+550 FLASIISYRL

-588 GKTKATDIVLCG
+588 GKTKAADIVLCG

-615 LKATPVLMNSSYPIG
+615 LKATPVLMNTSYPIG
-630 KENCVVGGV
+630 KEHCVVGGI

>member
-9 TSFTQPTIKNYLI
+9 TSYSQPTIKNYLI
-22 SIIRNFGIKAVVH
+22 SIIRTFGIKAVVH

-44 FDSQDEKL
+44 FESNHEKL
-52 QSCLEAIAS
+52 QGCLETIAS
-61 TLPASCFMSKSEHYE
+61 TLPASCFMSSSQHYE
-76 IDGEPES
+76 MEGEPES
-83 VPDFEIEY
+83 IPDFTQEY
-91 PIALGICP
+91 PLSLGLCP
-99 SCQKEMFDPSSKRY
+99 SCQKEIFDPSSKRY
-113 YYPFTQCTHCGGQYA
+113 YYPFTQCTHCGGQYT
-128 FFEHYPYTRDN
+128 FFEHYPYIRAN
-139 TALSYVQPCST
+139 TVFSYIKPCST
-150 CVEEAKTPGRRE
+150 CEDESNRLGRRE

-176 KLLHKDKER
+176 KLTHKEKER

-215 MGYRRFYKADKLEDG
+215 MGYRLFYRSETLSPPA
-230 SVLMLVNAMKITEYC
+230 VLMLLNAVKITDYC
-245 SLIND
+245 SLIHD

-264 VALKNEQLI
+264 VALKDETLRST
-273 QIFGSTVDVKYPDD
+273 FGTSINVKYPDE

-300 GLDIIAYEALEYPCE
+300 GLDYITYEALDVAVE
-315 ADFVMEYDLNIQHQ
+315 ADFVMEFDLNIHAQ

-349 SFPSRLPYGTDTLS
+349 SFPSRLAYGTDTLS
-363 IAHGLVGIKDDR
+363 IAYALVGIKDDK
-375 GVLFDQI
+375 GMLFDQME
-382 GRFESASTLKVNQLE
+382 RFDSASTLKVNQLE
-397 TETPAVESANFHTIA
+397 SETPAVESSNFHPIS

-429 TKAVGAY
+429 TKVVGAY

-447 GKKVIRVVPPHTFSP
+447 GKKVIRVVPPKHFSS
-462 VGLIEKMSTL
+462 VGLIDAMATL

-479 MDNIKNKLPHVF
+479 MVNVEKNHTQLYA
-491 ELLVELEQ
+491 LLLKIEQ
-499 SNVTLFEA
+499 SNVNLFEA
-507 TAMILGLEEKNY
+507 TAIILGLEEESFE
-519 NGVMKEALKFV
+519 GVMKEALKFI

-536 IDTKVHDNRFNHVA
+536 IDTKVEDNRFNHVA
-550 FLSSIISYQI
+550 FLASIISYRL

-588 GKTKATDIVLCG
+588 SKTKATEIVLCG
-600 SYFAGQSLFSRLQRN
+600 SYFASQSLFSRLQRN
-615 LKATPVLMNSSYPIG
+615 LKNTPPLLNMSYPIG

-639 FL
+639 FI